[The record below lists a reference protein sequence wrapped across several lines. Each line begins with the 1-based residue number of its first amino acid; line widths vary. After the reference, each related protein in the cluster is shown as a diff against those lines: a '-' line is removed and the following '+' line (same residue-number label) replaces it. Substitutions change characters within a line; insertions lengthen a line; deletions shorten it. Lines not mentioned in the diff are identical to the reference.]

1 MEDPLYFVYQLV
13 VPAET
18 TMAVDYKKHQD
29 AAELEHQ
36 VLKQKVL
43 QYESLLESSEIYSE
57 DEPVQVS
64 NAPITEAAAAWVQK
78 RTAQIKE
85 RQQHGGRGRVRK
97 R

>member
-1 MEDPLYFVYQLV
+1 
-13 VPAET
+13 
-18 TMAVDYKKHQD
+18 MAVDYKKHQD

-43 QYESLLESSEIYSE
+43 QYESLLENSEIYSE

-64 NAPITEAAAAWVQK
+64 NTPISEAAAAWVARK
-78 RTAQIKE
+78 TALIKE
-85 RQQHGGRGRVRK
+85 REQQRGGRGRVRK